1 MRVFNG
7 TKIDDVIVFNIMRA
21 AGVTS
26 AGPIERVVI
35 RYNERLNAHGVC
47 KKRGT
52 MVIIELRERYN
63 IKTLAHELRH
73 LAQHTVGLSEVMSYE
88 REAVKEHNLRAHE
101 VDAIEFAKRYL

>member
-1 MRVFNG
+1 MRVHNQ
-7 TKIDDVIVFNIMRA
+7 TKIDDRIIFNVMRA

-26 AGPIERVVI
+26 HGTIKRVVI
-35 RYNERLNAHGVC
+35 RYNDRLSANGVC
-47 KKRGT
+47 KKRGS

-88 REAVKEHNLRAHE
+88 RETVKEHNLRAHE
-101 VDAIEFAKRYL
+101 IDAVEFAKRYA